1 MSRHR
6 RRQARTAARKSEKRM
21 PRGSAYADNRH
32 SVCRAR
38 LRVNT
43 SMFDE
48 APSGEE
54 SLDAIQ
60 ADLKD
65 CRRCKL
71 APGRTNLVFGSGN
84 PHAEL
89 MFVGEAPGAEEDAQG
104 LAFCRPRRSA
114 ADQDH
119 RGNRDAQGRCVYLQ
133 HSQMPSSRQQKS
145 GDRRNRFLREISCF
159 VRLPR

>member
-1 MSRHR
+1 MKDKTFLREQILGHLKLYSDLGVRYVAAPAAATR
-6 RRQARTAARKSEKRM
+6 PAARKSEKRGGVTPPAM
-21 PRGSAYADNRH
+21 PEAAAPPAAPRI
-32 SVCRAR
+32 
-38 LRVNT
+38 RVNT

-84 PHAEL
+84 PARRAH
-89 MFVGEAPGAEEDAQG
+89 VCRRGA
-104 LAFCRPRRSA
+104 
-114 ADQDH
+114 
-119 RGNRDAQGRCVYLQ
+119 RGR
-133 HSQMPSSRQQKS
+133 
-145 GDRRNRFLREISCF
+145 
-159 VRLPR
+159 